1 MQINSQVE
9 EMPRATQ
16 GARMWS
22 FCTYSG
28 CPTLWG
34 PQYVQNKKTIWTL
47 PFWVLWRTHYVDM
60 IDDIISYWWWT
71 LPWASF
77 CSLEVRGWDW
87 NLQLSNQMV
96 DSLATSSI
104 LRLVQQPA
112 KGQLFRTK
120 DVSIIQEI
128 PGDLGAVCQGA
139 GVKDQ
144 MLEQKILI
152 ASLSMRILGG
162 LCQEM
167 GQTPSIY

>member
-1 MQINSQVE
+1 
-9 EMPRATQ
+9 
-16 GARMWS
+16 
-22 FCTYSG
+22 
-28 CPTLWG
+28 
-34 PQYVQNKKTIWTL
+34 
-47 PFWVLWRTHYVDM
+47 
-60 IDDIISYWWWT
+60 
-71 LPWASF
+71 
-77 CSLEVRGWDW
+77 
-87 NLQLSNQMV
+87 MV